1 MTPKQDNEGS
11 CRMGKRLAGKSALV
25 TGATSNIGR
34 AIAAAFAAEGAHV
47 AVSGRSRER
56 ADELI
61 DEIRASG
68 GRADFV
74 PADLDGSARVSQEL
88 AAEATRVLGGRVD
101 ILVNSAGI
109 FPGPTTP
116 ATDEARFDEVYAV
129 NVKAPFFLTAAIA
142 PAMAERGR
150 GSIINLGSWG

>member
-1 MTPKQDNEGS
+1 
-11 CRMGKRLAGKSALV
+11 MGTRLAGKSALV

-56 ADELI
+56 ADEVV

-74 PADLDGSARVSQEL
+74 PAHLDGSARVSQEL
-88 AAEATRVLGGRVD
+88 AAEVTRVLGP
-101 ILVNSAGI
+101 SA
-109 FPGPTTP
+109 
-116 ATDEARFDEVYAV
+116 A
-129 NVKAPFFLTAAIA
+129 
-142 PAMAERGR
+142 
-150 GSIINLGSWG
+150 